1 LLGLGHDE
9 FAKSAS
15 ARSLTHRLC
24 AHFRSPVSKRRSAA
38 IGRRRAACCALAC
51 HDVGDVATSPEAP
64 SSLPTRRRCAR
75 SRKRVTIFITL
86 NAGRSSALPLYEYKC
101 AKCAHQFEKIEKHN
115 APTTQKCPK
124 CGGKAERMI
133 SAAGIQFK
141 GSGWYVTDYKGKNS
155 GASSVEGSGD
165 GASGKSSESS
175 SDSKSADAKSQDSK
189 TSDAKTG
196 ESKSDGAKS
205 GDSKS
210 SGEKGSSK
218 KKK

>member
-1 LLGLGHDE
+1 VAHACR
-9 FAKSAS
+9 FANALC
-15 ARSLTHRLC
+15 RC
-24 AHFRSPVSKRRSAA
+24 AH
-38 IGRRRAACCALAC
+38 
-51 HDVGDVATSPEAP
+51 
-64 SSLPTRRRCAR
+64 

-165 GASGKSSESS
+165 GAAGKSGNSS
-175 SDSKSADAKSQDSK
+175 SDSKSAAAKSQDSK
-189 TSDAKTG
+189 SSDAKTG
-196 ESKSDGAKS
+196 ESKSASGGGKS
-205 GDSKS
+205 GESRS